1 MIPMNQKC
9 SARMR
14 TSAEMQLKLHEVN
27 RYAIPLGRG
36 ESAMLILCSAS
47 AQLYHKEMEENYV
60 QQS

>member
-1 MIPMNQKC
+1 MNQKC

-36 ESAMLILCSAS
+36 ESALLILCSVFTFIL
-47 AQLYHKEMEENYV
+47 QTLYEIVCMDFTGKD
-60 QQS
+60 